1 MGASD
6 RRPPAARAGASIPPG
21 DEKRP
26 LMRTI
31 HWLFIVS
38 VALFVSSIGFVI
50 AAGRMGREA
59 PPPEGP
65 TLTPVASVKHIMN
78 GIVQPA
84 ASTIYNA
91 VSYTSTL
98 EGIQDKR
105 PETEEEW
112 AEVEN
117 SAAALVESGNLLLLG
132 SRALDKGEWIT
143 MSQAMI
149 DAGMVALKAA
159 QAKDAE
165 GLLASGENI
174 NLSCENC
181 HQQYLRSGS

>member
-1 MGASD
+1 
-6 RRPPAARAGASIPPG
+6 
-21 DEKRP
+21 
-26 LMRTI
+26 MRTI

-38 VALFVSSIGFVI
+38 VALFIASLGFVI
-50 AAGRMGREA
+50 AAARTSRDA

-78 GIVQPA
+78 GMSQPA
-84 ASTIYNA
+84 ATTIYNS

-98 EGIQDKR
+98 EGIQDKQ
-105 PETEEEW
+105 PQTEEEW

-117 SAAALVESGNLLLLG
+117 SAAVLVESGNLLLMG
-132 SRALDKGEWIT
+132 SRPLDKGEWIT

-149 DAGMVALKAA
+149 DAGAVALKAA

-181 HQQYLRSGS
+181 HQRYLRSGS